1 MTNNVHSQGS
11 SGTRLRKTLRL
22 RFRVEAGEMRLL
34 SSERLDMTCP
44 PSVGERPEAGKHGGY
59 WVELRDAQGRVLF
72 HRLLDY
78 PFGNSVEVHSPDRK
92 IERKFGP
99 VTDNVFEVLVP
110 DEMDAKDIVLIGEP
124 PEEWAAGAAP
134 VTPVT
139 RELLRFDLTTSIPPG
154 GLKGVRP

>member
-59 WVELRDAQGRVLF
+59 WMELRDGRGRALF
-72 HRLLDY
+72 HRLLDE
-78 PFGNSVEVHSPDRK
+78 PFGNSVEIHSPDRK

-99 VTDNVFEVLVP
+99 STDNVFEVLVP
-110 DEMDAKDIVLIGEP
+110 DDKDAKDIVLIGEP
-124 PEEWAAGAAP
+124 PEERAAAP
-134 VTPVT
+134 GKAPVT

-154 GLKGVRP
+154 GLKGERP